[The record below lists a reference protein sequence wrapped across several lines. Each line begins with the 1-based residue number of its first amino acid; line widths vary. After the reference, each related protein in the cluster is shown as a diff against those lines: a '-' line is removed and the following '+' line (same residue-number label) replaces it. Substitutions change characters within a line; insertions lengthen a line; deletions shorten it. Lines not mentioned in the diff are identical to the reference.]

1 MVFGYSENTTTR
13 SSRVKRRLAANM
25 TLQTMLHESAAITL
39 ATGYSQLYA
48 LVYQPLLSPEKGTA
62 IVTQLLTYIFI
73 ALFTEFLFHSLSI
86 LLQTRYL
93 NVPVGR
99 VWERKWRL
107 HLWVSVITTLM
118 CFLYFTYYF
127 LPIVRQKYRS
137 NEDLVFNETC
147 THIF

>member
-62 IVTQLLTYIFI
+62 IITQLLTYIFI
-73 ALFTEFLFHSLSI
+73 ALFTEFLFHSLSV

-118 CFLYFTYYF
+118 CIVYFTSAF
-127 LPIVRQKYRS
+127 QPIMKQKFKF
-137 NEDLVFNETC
+137 DGDFVFNETC
-147 THIF
+147 SMSF